1 MIFVFSTEKVVV
13 TCDTKEHQVK
23 FKTNGHIIQE
33 FIINLAFNFNIKLIH
48 MEKSTYTAPKI
59 EVLEIEIEQGFAASG
74 NGLFNVPDGENWGDE
89 NWL

>member
-1 MIFVFSTEKVVV
+1 
-13 TCDTKEHQVK
+13 
-23 FKTNGHIIQE
+23 
-33 FIINLAFNFNIKLIH
+33 

-89 NWL
+89 NWI